1 MKPLQTL
8 SKEVNK
14 RIHAC
19 KDCKEKPIGW
29 KWLVGKREVTI
40 GDTISP
46 PNAIET
52 TDICTTC
59 QGEGYVIPLEEGCE
73 FLIENDGV
81 DLFEFTSKKEGRQVL
96 YWFKGSKI
104 GMPESWVKRHTEKL
118 GKPLTLQ
125 DILRCLRSGTELET
139 DRTRII
145 IHGEEIVELPF
156 TDPKEWDDKT
166 IKALIKLI
174 K

>member
-19 KDCKEKPIGW
+19 KDCEGTCGHLPSNI
-29 KWLVGKREVTI
+29 L
-40 GDTISP
+40 
-46 PNAIET
+46 
-52 TDICTTC
+52 TDDKVHFINCTTC
-59 QGEGYVIPLEEGCE
+59 KGDGYVIPKHLHTLVCN
-73 FLIENDGV
+73 ENSFSKEPYNCDGY
-81 DLFEFTSKKEGRQVL
+81 T
-96 YWFKGSKI
+96 
-104 GMPESWVKRHTEKL
+104 
-118 GKPLTLQ
+118 LTLQ

-156 TDPKEWDDKT
+156 TDPKEWDDET

>member
-19 KDCKEKPIGW
+19 KDCGGRGGI
-29 KWLVGKREVTI
+29 
-40 GDTISP
+40 
-46 PNAIET
+46 
-52 TDICTTC
+52 DIPEAEICERRDTC
-59 QGEGYVIPLEEGCE
+59 QGEGYVIPKHSHTLVCN
-73 FLIENDGV
+73 ENSFSKEPYNCDGY
-81 DLFEFTSKKEGRQVL
+81 T
-96 YWFKGSKI
+96 
-104 GMPESWVKRHTEKL
+104 
-118 GKPLTLQ
+118 LTLQ

-166 IKALIKLI
+166 IEALIKLI

>member
-1 MKPLQTL
+1 MKPIQTL
-8 SKEVNK
+8 SQEVNK
-14 RIHAC
+14 RIHTC
-19 KDCKEKPIGW
+19 KDCGGAGQVENKNNRIDSNG
-29 KWLVGKREVTI
+29 LSITV
-40 GDTISP
+40 D
-46 PNAIET
+46 
-52 TDICTTC
+52 CTTC
-59 QGEGYVIPLEEGCE
+59 QGEGYVIPKHLHTLVCN
-73 FLIENDGV
+73 ENSFSKEPYNCDGY
-81 DLFEFTSKKEGRQVL
+81 T
-96 YWFKGSKI
+96 
-104 GMPESWVKRHTEKL
+104 
-118 GKPLTLQ
+118 LTLQ